1 MLITALTGL
10 ISCIMGLALI
20 IISLPYMAAVIPFA
34 TLFLYV
40 LQSFYLK
47 TSRQLRYMD
56 LEAKSPLYTH
66 LLETVQG
73 LSTIRSFGWASA
85 TLAAGLAILD
95 ISQRPFYLL
104 YCIQQWLQL
113 VLDLFTFALATLF
126 VGIAVSTSSGA
137 GSIALGL
144 LSMLTLTQSLVL
156 LITEWT
162 ELETS
167 LGAIARLKD
176 IESNTPKE
184 SEDGEAYIPD
194 SSWPQHG
201 KVSFNNIEAA
211 YA

>member
-1 MLITALTGL
+1 
-10 ISCIMGLALI
+10 MGLVLI

-34 TLFLYV
+34 AVFLYG
-40 LQSFYLK
+40 LQSFYLR

-66 LLETVQG
+66 FLETVQG

-85 TLAAGLAILD
+85 TLSAGLTTLD
-95 ISQRPFYLL
+95 VSQRPFYLL
-104 YCIQQWLQL
+104 HCIQQWLQL
-113 VLDLFTFALATLF
+113 VLDLFTFGLATLF
-126 VGIAVSTSSGA
+126 VGITVSTSSGA

-162 ELETS
+162 EFETS

-176 IESNTPKE
+176 IEIDTPSE
-184 SEDGEAYIPD
+184 SQGDVGFISD

-201 KVSFNNIEAA
+201 NVSFNNVKAA
-211 YA
+211 YT